1 MAKKVVNHIKLG
13 VFVSAG
19 LCFLILLLYMIGKNE
34 NLFGSTFLLK
44 ARFEDVHG
52 LVPGNSVRFS
62 GIDAGTVKAITIL
75 DDGSLEVTMLIR
87 KKMKRYIHKNAQ
99 ANLGTD
105 GLMGNKLINISPV
118 KFAAQVVDEGDVI
131 ASGKSIDTETMMAVL
146 DKTNQDVATI
156 ASGLKTTV
164 QRINSSAAFWAILN
178 DKTLPYNLRSS
189 LNNARRTTDGT
200 NNLVKELQLLITDV
214 KSGKGSLGRLLRDS
228 SFTIKLEEAVEK
240 IKNIGNQADTLSG
253 HINALVVSIDKDVN
267 SGKGTANALLKDKG
281 LVLKMN
287 GSLNNIEKGTASFN
301 QIMDALKQNFLL
313 KGYFKK
319 LERKKS
325 SQLPSTSYKSD

>member
-13 VFVSAG
+13 IFVSAG
-19 LCFLILLLYMIGKNE
+19 LCFLILLLYVIGKNE

-52 LVPGNSVRFS
+52 LVAGNSVRFS
-62 GIDAGTVKAITIL
+62 GINAGTVKAINIM

-87 KKMKRYIHKNAQ
+87 TKMKRFIRKNAQ

-118 KFAAQVVDEGDVI
+118 KFAAQIVDEGDVI
-131 ASGKSIDTETMMAVL
+131 SSGKSIDTETMMTVL
-146 DKTNQDVATI
+146 DQTNHDVATI
-156 ASGLKTTV
+156 AAGLKTTI
-164 QRINSSAAFWAILN
+164 QRINSSAALWEILN
-178 DKTLPYNLRSS
+178 DKSLSYNLRKS

-200 NNLVKELQLLITDV
+200 TNLVEELQLLITDV
-214 KSGKGSLGRLLRDS
+214 KSGKGSLGMLLRDS
-228 SFTIKLEEAVEK
+228 SFTQNLEDAVSK
-240 IKNIGNQADTLSG
+240 IKNIGLQADTLSV
-253 HINALVVSIDKDVN
+253 HVNALVLSIDKDIN
-267 SGKGTANALLKDKG
+267 NGKGTANAFLKDEG

-287 GSLNNIEKGTASFN
+287 SSLNNIEKGTASFN
-301 QIMDALKQNFLL
+301 QIMDALKHNFLL

-319 LERKKS
+319 LERQKS
-325 SQLPSTSYKSD
+325 SQLPSTSYKTD

>member
-19 LCFLILLLYMIGKNE
+19 LCFLILLLYMIGNNE

-87 KKMKRYIHKNAQ
+87 KKMKRYIRKNAQ

-118 KFAAQVVDEGDVI
+118 KFAAQVVNEGDVI

-178 DKTLPYNLRSS
+178 DKTLPYNLRRS

-200 NNLVKELQLLITDV
+200 NKLVNELQLLITDV

-267 SGKGTANALLKDKG
+267 NGKGTANALLKDEG

-287 GSLNNIEKGTASFN
+287 SSLNNIEKGTASFN

>member
-13 VFVSAG
+13 IFVSAG
-19 LCFLILLLYMIGKNE
+19 LCFLILLLYVIGKNE

-52 LVPGNSVRFS
+52 LVAGNSVRFS
-62 GIDAGTVKAITIL
+62 GINAGTVKAINIM

-87 KKMKRYIHKNAQ
+87 TKMKRFIHKNAQ

-118 KFAAQVVDEGDVI
+118 KFAAQIVDEGDVI
-131 ASGKSIDTETMMAVL
+131 SSGKSIDTETMMTVL
-146 DKTNQDVATI
+146 DQTNHDVATI
-156 ASGLKTTV
+156 AAGLKTTI
-164 QRINSSAAFWAILN
+164 QRINSSAALWEILN
-178 DKTLPYNLRSS
+178 DKSLSYNLRKS

-200 NNLVKELQLLITDV
+200 TNLVEELQLLITDV
-214 KSGKGSLGRLLRDS
+214 KSGKGSLGMLLRDS
-228 SFTIKLEEAVEK
+228 SFTQNLEDAVSK
-240 IKNIGNQADTLSG
+240 IKNIGLQADTLSV
-253 HINALVVSIDKDVN
+253 HINALVLNIDKDIN
-267 SGKGTANALLKDKG
+267 NGKGTANAFLKDEG

-287 GSLNNIEKGTASFN
+287 SSLNNIEKGTASFN
-301 QIMDALKQNFLL
+301 QIMDALKHNFLL

-319 LERKKS
+319 LERQKS
-325 SQLPSTSYKSD
+325 SQLPSTSYKTD